1 MILNQGKIYLFLA
14 FSLAGTSVIAAR
26 LVSDHIGPFT
36 ITALSLLLGLL
47 ILVPLYRIRLIAA
60 IKRMT
65 FTDWKMV
72 VLQAFFGIFLFRA
85 LLLAG
90 LHGTS
95 AGEAG
100 LLTGAAP
107 AITALMAWLFLRER
121 LTVGILAGTLFT
133 VTGILLIQ
141 WSPSSGYL
149 FLSGHLGGN
158 LLVLGAAASES
169 LFNTLSRAGSRDQ
182 TRRDSSVDPIVQTTL
197 VTIAAF
203 VFAVIPAFMEHPLS
217 GLSDLGLTGWL
228 SLLWYGWVVTVLAFI
243 CWYAGIKRTSTYT
256 AAAYSGMMP
265 LTSMLLSLGLL
276 NESVSYAQAVGGLA
290 VILGMWFIGRQ
301 PGKNASRGLEESA
314 DRYREAV

>member
-1 MILNQGKIYLFLA
+1 MNLNQGKVYLFLA

-36 ITALSLLLGLL
+36 ITALSLLLGMLL
-47 ILVPLYRIRLIAA
+47 LVSLYRVRLIAT

-121 LTVGILAGTLFT
+121 LTAGILAGMLFT

-141 WSPSSGYL
+141 WSPSSGHL
-149 FLSGHLGGN
+149 FVTEHFGGN

-182 TRRDSSVDPIVQTTL
+182 TRRNTSVDPIVQTTL
-197 VTIAAF
+197 VTISAF
-203 VFAVIPAFMEHPLS
+203 IFAVIPALTEQPFS
-217 GLSDLGLTGWL
+217 GLSALGPTGWVA
-228 SLLWYGWVVTVLAFI
+228 LLWYGWIVTALAFI

-265 LTSMLLSLGLL
+265 LTSMLLSLCLL
-276 NESVSYAQAVGGLA
+276 NESVGYAQAGGGLA
-290 VILGMWFIGRQ
+290 VILGMWFIGRN
-301 PGKNASRGLEESA
+301 PRKDVSRGLEA
-314 DRYREAV
+314 DDKLREAV